1 MIAYATGL
9 PFPGNFQGETVYLGG
24 RMAAASPDVEV
35 VVVGGGIAGLSAAWE
50 LRDRNLLVLEAEA
63 RAGGRLMS
71 EPRGRYWL
79 NFGGHVLAGEGSA
92 TGRLLAATGVE
103 ARDVPGVLTAL
114 AMHGRVLAGG
124 RVETYPLRLRLTR
137 SERLAL
143 IRAGARVRLAV
154 LEYGRVA
161 RPRAGES
168 EAGRRARVLA
178 YRDDRT
184 FADFLGP
191 VPAEVDA
198 IFRPTIQRSS
208 GEPEQVSAGYGIG
221 YFQLVWDRKGGLTR
235 NVLGG
240 SARLPEAIAGV
251 LGERVRTGARV
262 ERVVVEARGV
272 TVHHGGEQVRARFA
286 VVATPAFAAR
296 EILEGIPADTAEALG
311 RVAYGPYVVGA
322 LLTDEPGPMPYDH
335 IYAVA
340 TPKTSFNMLF
350 NTANVTRGPG
360 AREPG
365 GTLMVYSAASLADA
379 LAGRDD
385 EDVARLYADDVARIF
400 PAVAGHIREVRI
412 RRWPHGLPHPR
423 PGRHLLQPALER
435 PLGNVFLAGDYLGTT
450 YVDTAVT
457 TGTAAAQTIR
467 RRLRE

>member
-1 MIAYATGL
+1 
-9 PFPGNFQGETVYLGG
+9 
-24 RMAAASPDVEV
+24 V

-50 LRDRNLLVLEAEA
+50 LRDRDVLVLEAED
-63 RAGGRLMS
+63 RVGGRLMS

-79 NFGGHVLAGEGSA
+79 NFGGHVLAGEDSA
-92 TGRLLAATGVE
+92 TGRLLTATGVE
-103 ARDVPGVLTAL
+103 AAPVPGVLTAL
-114 AMHGRVLAGG
+114 AMNGRVLAGG
-124 RVETYPLRLRLTR
+124 RVETYPLRLQLTR
-137 SERLAL
+137 SERFAL
-143 IRAGARVRLAV
+143 MRAGARVRLAV
-154 LEYGRVA
+154 LEYGRVS
-161 RPRAGES
+161 RRRAGES
-168 EAGRRARVLA
+168 EADRRARVLA

-184 FADFLGP
+184 FAAFLGE

-221 YFQLVWDRKGGLTR
+221 YFQLVWDRRGGLTR

-240 SARLPEAIAGV
+240 SARLPDAIADA

-262 ERVVVEARGV
+262 ERVVAAGEGV
-272 TVHHGGEQVRARFA
+272 TVAVGDDEIRARFA
-286 VVATPAFAAR
+286 VVAAPAYAAR
-296 EILEGIPADTAEALG
+296 ELLEGVPAETAEALG

-322 LLTDEPGPMPYDH
+322 LLTDEPGPMPYDG
-335 IYAVA
+335 IYAAA

-360 AREPG
+360 PREPG
-365 GTLMVYSAASLADA
+365 GTLMVYSAAGLAGALAD
-379 LAGRDD
+379 RDD
-385 EDVARLYADDVARIF
+385 EDVARIYADDVARIF
-400 PAVAGHIREVRI
+400 PAVAGHIREVKI

-457 TGTAAAQTIR
+457 TGTAAAHEIR
-467 RRLRE
+467 RRLHG

>member
-1 MIAYATGL
+1 MGSPAT
-9 PFPGNFQGETVYLGG
+9 
-24 RMAAASPDVEV
+24 RPDVEV

-50 LRDRNLLVLEAEA
+50 LRDRDVLVLEAEA
-63 RAGGRLMS
+63 RAGGRLVS

-79 NFGGHVLAGEGSA
+79 NFGGHVLAGEDSA

-103 ARDVPGVLTAL
+103 ARAVPGVLTAL
-114 AMHGRVLAGG
+114 AMNGRVLAGG

-143 IRAGARVRLAV
+143 VRAGARVRLAV
-154 LEYGRVA
+154 LEYGRVS
-161 RPRAGES
+161 RLRAGES
-168 EAGRRARVLA
+168 EADRRARVLA

-184 FADFLGP
+184 FADFLGR

-221 YFQLVWDRKGGLTR
+221 YFQLIWDRKGGLTR

-240 SARLPEAIAGV
+240 SARLPEAIAAA
-251 LGERVRTGARV
+251 LGGRVRTGARV
-262 ERVVVEARGV
+262 DRVVPDGDGV
-272 TVHHGGEQVRARFA
+272 TIHSGSEQIRARFA
-286 VVATPAFAAR
+286 VVATPAFSAG
-296 EILEGIPADTAEALG
+296 EILEGIPPETTDALG

-322 LLTDEPGPMPYDH
+322 LLTDEPGRMPYDG

-365 GTLMVYSAASLADA
+365 GTLMVYSAAGLADA
-379 LAGRDD
+379 LWDRND
-385 EDVARLYADDVARIF
+385 EEVARIYADDIARIF
-400 PAVAGHIREVRI
+400 PAVAGHVREVRI

-435 PLGNVFLAGDYLGTT
+435 PLGNVFLAGDYLGTF
-450 YVDTAVT
+450 YVETAVA
-457 TGTAAAQTIR
+457 TGTAAATAIR
-467 RRLRE
+467 RRL

>member
-1 MIAYATGL
+1 MG
-9 PFPGNFQGETVYLGG
+9 
-24 RMAAASPDVEV
+24 AASPDVEV
-35 VVVGGGIAGLSAAWE
+35 AVVGGGIAGLSAAWE
-50 LRDRNLLVLEAEA
+50 LRDRDVLVLEADA
-63 RAGGRLMS
+63 RVGGRLMS

-79 NFGGHVLAGEGSA
+79 NFGGHVLAGEDSA
-92 TGRLLAATGVE
+92 TGRLLAAAGVE
-103 ARDVPGVLTAL
+103 AGDVPGVLTAL
-114 AMHGRVLAGG
+114 AMNGRVLTGG
-124 RVETYPLRLRLTR
+124 RVETYPLRLRLTTA
-137 SERLAL
+137 ERLAL

-161 RPRAGES
+161 RRRAGES
-168 EAGRRARVLA
+168 EADRRARVLA

-221 YFQLVWDRKGGLTR
+221 YFHLVWDREGGLSR

-240 SARLPEAIAGV
+240 SARLPQAIAAA
-251 LGERVRTGARV
+251 LGDRVRAGAPV
-262 ERVVVEARGV
+262 ERVVVGRDGV
-272 TVHHGGEQVRARFA
+272 TVHQGDERIRARYA

-296 EILEGIPADTAEALG
+296 ELLEGVPAETVEALG

-322 LLTDEPGPMPYDH
+322 FLTDEPGPMPYDGV
-335 IYAVA
+335 YAVA

-360 AREPG
+360 PREPG
-365 GTLMVYSAASLADA
+365 GTLMAYSAASLADA
-379 LAGRDD
+379 LADRDD
-385 EDVARLYADDVARIF
+385 EEVARIYADDVARIF
-400 PAVAGHIREVRI
+400 PAVAGHIAEVRI
-412 RRWPHGLPHPR
+412 RRWAHGLPHPR

-450 YVDTAVT
+450 YVDTAVA
-457 TGTAAAQTIR
+457 TGTAAAHAIR

>member
-1 MIAYATGL
+1 M
-9 PFPGNFQGETVYLGG
+9 
-24 RMAAASPDVEV
+24 
-35 VVVGGGIAGLSAAWE
+35 VGGGIAGLAAAWE
-50 LRDRNLLVLEAEA
+50 LRDRDVIVLEAED
-63 RAGGRLMS
+63 RSGGRLMS

-79 NFGGHVLAGEGSA
+79 NFGGHVLAGEDSA

-103 ARDVPGVLTAL
+103 AAPVPGVLTAL
-114 AMHGRVLAGG
+114 AMNGRVLAGG

-137 SERLAL
+137 QERLAL

-154 LEYGRVA
+154 LEYGRVS
-161 RPRAGES
+161 RRRAGES
-168 EAGRRARVLA
+168 ENDRRGRVLA
-178 YRDDRT
+178 YRDDRS
-184 FADFLGP
+184 FAEFLGE

-221 YFQLVWDRKGGLTR
+221 YFHLVWDRKGGLTR

-240 SARLPEAIAGV
+240 SARLPGAIVAV

-262 ERVVVEARGV
+262 ERVVADGDGV
-272 TVHHGGEQVRARFA
+272 TVLVGGEEIRARFA

-296 EILEGIPADTAEALG
+296 EILEGIPEETAEALG

-322 LLTDEPGPMPYDH
+322 LLTDEPGPMPYDD
-335 IYAVA
+335 IYALA

-360 AREPG
+360 PREPG
-365 GTLMVYSAASLADA
+365 GTLMVYSAAGLADA
-379 LAGRDD
+379 LADRDD
-385 EDVARLYADDVARIF
+385 DEIARIYADDVARIF
-400 PAVAGHIREVRI
+400 PAVAGHIREVKI
-412 RRWPHGLPHPR
+412 RRWPQGLPHPR
-423 PGRHLLQPALER
+423 PGRHLLQPALDR

-457 TGTAAAQTIR
+457 TGTAAAHEIR
-467 RRLRE
+467 RRVHE

>member
-1 MIAYATGL
+1 M
-9 PFPGNFQGETVYLGG
+9 
-24 RMAAASPDVEV
+24 
-35 VVVGGGIAGLSAAWE
+35 VGGGIAGLSAAWE
-50 LRDRNLLVLEAEA
+50 LRDRDVLVLEAEH

-79 NFGGHVLAGEGSA
+79 NFGGHVLAGEDSA
-92 TGRLLAATGVE
+92 TGRLLTATGVD
-103 ARDVPGVLTAL
+103 AAPVPGVLTAL
-114 AMHGRVLAGG
+114 ALNGRVLAGG
-124 RVETYPLRLRLTR
+124 RVETYPLRLPLTR
-137 SERLAL
+137 PERVAL
-143 IRAGARVRLAV
+143 IRAGARVRRAV
-154 LEYGRVA
+154 LGYGRMS
-161 RPRAGES
+161 RRRTGES
-168 EAGRRARVLA
+168 EADRRARVLA
-178 YRDDRT
+178 YRDDRS

-240 SARLPEAIAGV
+240 SARLPGAIADALAG
-251 LGERVRTGARV
+251 RVRTGARV
-262 ERVVVEARGV
+262 ERVIAEAHGV
-272 TVHHGGEQVRARFA
+272 TVECGGEPIRARFA
-286 VVATPAFAAR
+286 VVATPAFTAR
-296 EILEGIPADTAEALG
+296 EILEGIPAETSEALG

-322 LLTDEPGPMPYDH
+322 LLTDEPGPMPYDG
-335 IYAVA
+335 IYALA

-360 AREPG
+360 GREPG
-365 GTLMVYSAASLADA
+365 GTLMVYSAASLAEA
-379 LAGRDD
+379 LADCDD
-385 EDVARLYADDVARIF
+385 EEVARIYADGVARIF
-400 PAVAGHIREVRI
+400 PAVAGHIREVKI
-412 RRWPHGLPHPR
+412 QRWPHGLPHPR

-457 TGTAAAQTIR
+457 TGTAAAHEIR

>member
-1 MIAYATGL
+1 M
-9 PFPGNFQGETVYLGG
+9 P
-24 RMAAASPDVEV
+24 AAPPDVEV

-50 LRDRNLLVLEAEA
+50 LRDRDVLVLEADD
-63 RAGGRLMS
+63 RVGGRLMS
-71 EPRGRYWL
+71 ERCGRYWL
-79 NFGGHVLAGEGSA
+79 NFGGHVLAGEDSA
-92 TGRLLAATGVE
+92 TGRLLAAAGVAAE
-103 ARDVPGVLTAL
+103 AVPGVLTAL
-114 AMHGRVLAGG
+114 AMNGRVLAGG
-124 RVETYPLRLRLTR
+124 RVETYPLRLRLRR

-143 IRAGARVRLAV
+143 IRAGVRVRLAV
-154 LEYGRVA
+154 REYARVS
-161 RPRAGES
+161 RRRGGES
-168 EAGRRARVLA
+168 EADRRARVLA

-221 YFQLVWDRKGGLTR
+221 YFQLVWDREGGLTR

-240 SARLPEAIAGV
+240 SARLPEAIAEA
-251 LGERVRTGARV
+251 LGDRVRTGARV
-262 ERVVVEARGV
+262 EQVVPDTDGA
-272 TVHHGGEQVRARFA
+272 TVRCGGEEIRARYA

-296 EILEGIPADTAEALG
+296 ELLEGIPAETAAALG

-322 LLTDEPGPMPYDH
+322 LLTDEPGPMPYDG

-360 AREPG
+360 PRAPG

-379 LAGRDD
+379 LADRDD
-385 EDVARLYADDVARIF
+385 EEVTRIYADDVARIF
-400 PAVAGHIREVRI
+400 PAVSGHIREVRI
-412 RRWPHGLPHPR
+412 RRWLQGLPHPR

-450 YVDTAVT
+450 YVETAVS
-457 TGTAAAQTIR
+457 TGTAAAHEIR
-467 RRLRE
+467 RRLRAK

>member
-1 MIAYATGL
+1 MGAGS
-9 PFPGNFQGETVYLGG
+9 
-24 RMAAASPDVEV
+24 RHVEV
-35 VVVGGGIAGLSAAWE
+35 VVVGGGIAGLAAAWE
-50 LRDRNLLVLEAEA
+50 LRDRDVLVLEAEG

-79 NFGGHVLAGEGSA
+79 NFGGHVLAGEDSA

-103 ARDVPGVLTAL
+103 ARAVPGVLTAL
-114 AMHGRVLAGG
+114 AMNGRVLAGG

-143 IRAGARVRLAV
+143 VRAGARVRLAV
-154 LEYGRVA
+154 VEYGRVSRL
-161 RPRAGES
+161 RPGES
-168 EAGRRARVLA
+168 EADRRARVLA

-184 FADFLGP
+184 FAEFLGD

-221 YFQLVWDRKGGLTR
+221 YFQLVWDREGGLTR

-240 SARLPEAIAGV
+240 SARLPQAIAAA

-262 ERVVVEARGV
+262 ERVVAGEEGV
-272 TVHHGGEQVRARFA
+272 TVHVGREQIRARFA
-286 VVATPAFAAR
+286 VVATPAFAAG
-296 EILEGIPADTAEALG
+296 EILEGIPAETADALG

-322 LLTDEPGPMPYDH
+322 LLTDEPGPMPYDG

-340 TPKTSFNMLF
+340 TPKASFNMLF

-360 AREPG
+360 LREPG
-365 GTLMVYSAASLADA
+365 GTLMVYSAAGLADA
-379 LAGRDD
+379 LADRDD
-385 EDVARLYADDVARIF
+385 EEIARIYTDDVARIF
-400 PAVAGHIREVRI
+400 PAVAGHVREVVI
-412 RRWPHGLPHPR
+412 RRWPQGLPHPR

-457 TGTAAAQTIR
+457 TGTAAAHAIR
-467 RRLRE
+467 RRLRA

>member
-1 MIAYATGL
+1 MLARRTPVRPFRRVPDTVQIAMRS
-9 PFPGNFQGETVYLGG
+9 P
-24 RMAAASPDVEV
+24 AARPDAEV

-50 LRDRNLLVLEAEA
+50 LRDRDVLVLEAEG
-63 RAGGRLMS
+63 RIGGRIMS

-79 NFGGHVLAGEGSA
+79 NFGGHVLAGADSA

-103 ARDVPGVLTAL
+103 ARDVPGALTAL
-114 AMHGRVLAGG
+114 AMDGRVLAGG

-154 LEYGRVA
+154 REYGRVS
-161 RPRAGES
+161 RRRAGES
-168 EAGRRARVLA
+168 DADLRARVLA
-178 YRDDRT
+178 YRDDHT

-191 VPAEVDA
+191 VPSEVDA

-221 YFQLVWDRKGGLTR
+221 YFQLVWDREGGLTR

-240 SARLPEAIAGV
+240 SARLPQAIAEA
-251 LGERVRTGARV
+251 LGGRVRAGARV
-262 ERVVVEARGV
+262 ERVVADGGGV
-272 TVHHGGEQVRARFA
+272 AVHTGSDEIRARFA
-286 VVATPAFAAR
+286 VVAVPAFAAR
-296 EILEGIPADTAEALG
+296 DLLEGTPADTLDALG
-311 RVAYGPYVVGA
+311 GVAYGPYVVGA
-322 LLTDEPGPMPYDH
+322 VLTDEPCPMPYDH

-379 LAGRDD
+379 LAERGDD
-385 EDVARLYADDVARIF
+385 EVARIYADDIARIF
-400 PAVAGHIREVRI
+400 PAVAGHIREVHI

-450 YVDTAVT
+450 YIDTAVT
-457 TGTAAAQTIR
+457 TGTAAAHEIR

>member
-1 MIAYATGL
+1 MG
-9 PFPGNFQGETVYLGG
+9 
-24 RMAAASPDVEV
+24 AASPDVEV
-35 VVVGGGIAGLSAAWE
+35 AVVGGGIAGLSAAWE
-50 LRDRNLLVLEAEA
+50 LRDRDVLVLEADA
-63 RAGGRLMS
+63 RVGGRLMS

-79 NFGGHVLAGEGSA
+79 NFGGHVLAGEDSA
-92 TGRLLAATGVE
+92 TGRLLAAAGVE
-103 ARDVPGVLTAL
+103 AGDVPGVLTAL
-114 AMHGRVLAGG
+114 AMNGRVLTGG
-124 RVETYPLRLRLTR
+124 RVETYPLRLRLTTA
-137 SERLAL
+137 ERLAL

-161 RPRAGES
+161 RRRAGES
-168 EAGRRARVLA
+168 EADRRARVLA

-221 YFQLVWDRKGGLTR
+221 YFHLVWDREGGLSR

-240 SARLPEAIAGV
+240 SARLPQAIAAA
-251 LGERVRTGARV
+251 LGDRVRAGAPV
-262 ERVVVEARGV
+262 ERVVVGRDGV
-272 TVHHGGEQVRARFA
+272 TVHQGDERIRARYA

-296 EILEGIPADTAEALG
+296 ELLEGVPAETVEALG

-322 LLTDEPGPMPYDH
+322 FLTDEPGPMPYDGV
-335 IYAVA
+335 YAVA

-360 AREPG
+360 PREPG
-365 GTLMVYSAASLADA
+365 GTLMAYSAASLADA
-379 LAGRDD
+379 LADRDD
-385 EDVARLYADDVARIF
+385 EEVARIYADDVARIF
-400 PAVAGHIREVRI
+400 PAVAGHIAEVRI
-412 RRWPHGLPHPR
+412 RRWAHGLPHPR

-450 YVDTAVT
+450 YVDTAVA
-457 TGTAAAQTIR
+457 TGTAAAHTIR

>member
-1 MIAYATGL
+1 MG
-9 PFPGNFQGETVYLGG
+9 
-24 RMAAASPDVEV
+24 AASPDVEV
-35 VVVGGGIAGLSAAWE
+35 AVVGGGIAGLSAAWE
-50 LRDRNLLVLEAEA
+50 LRDRDVLVLEADA
-63 RAGGRLMS
+63 RVGGRLMS

-79 NFGGHVLAGEGSA
+79 NFGGHVLAGEDSA
-92 TGRLLAATGVE
+92 TGRLLAAAGVE
-103 ARDVPGVLTAL
+103 AGDVPGVLTAL
-114 AMHGRVLAGG
+114 AMNGRVLTGG
-124 RVETYPLRLRLTR
+124 RVETYPLRLRLTMA
-137 SERLAL
+137 ERLAL

-161 RPRAGES
+161 RRRAGES
-168 EAGRRARVLA
+168 EADRRARVLA

-221 YFQLVWDRKGGLTR
+221 YFHLVWDREGGLSR

-240 SARLPEAIAGV
+240 SARLPQAIAAA
-251 LGERVRTGARV
+251 LGDRVRAGAPV
-262 ERVVVEARGV
+262 ERVVVGRDGV
-272 TVHHGGEQVRARFA
+272 TVHQGDERIRARYA

-296 EILEGIPADTAEALG
+296 ELLEGVPAETVEALG

-322 LLTDEPGPMPYDH
+322 FLTDEPGPMPYDGV
-335 IYAVA
+335 YAVA

-360 AREPG
+360 PREPG
-365 GTLMVYSAASLADA
+365 GTLMAYSAASLADA
-379 LAGRDD
+379 LADRDD
-385 EDVARLYADDVARIF
+385 EEVARIYADDVARIF
-400 PAVAGHIREVRI
+400 PAVAGHIAEVRI
-412 RRWPHGLPHPR
+412 RRWAHGLPHPR

-450 YVDTAVT
+450 YVDTAVA
-457 TGTAAAQTIR
+457 TGTAAAHTIR

>member
-1 MIAYATGL
+1 MVR
-9 PFPGNFQGETVYLGG
+9 Q
-24 RMAAASPDVEV
+24 PDVEV
-35 VVVGGGIAGLSAAWE
+35 VVVGAGIAGLSAAWE
-50 LRDRNLLVLEAEA
+50 LRDRDVIVLEADD
-63 RAGGRLMS
+63 RVGGRLMS

-79 NFGGHVLAGEGSA
+79 NFGGHVLAGEDSA
-92 TGRLLAATGVE
+92 TGRLLAAAGVE
-103 ARDVPGVLTAL
+103 ARNVPGVLTAL
-114 AMHGRVLAGG
+114 AMNGRVLAGG

-137 SERLAL
+137 AERLAL
-143 IRAGARVRLAV
+143 MRAGARVRLAV
-154 LEYGRVA
+154 LEYGRVS
-161 RPRAGES
+161 RRRAGES
-168 EAGRRARVLA
+168 EADRLARVLA

-184 FADFLGP
+184 FADFLGA

-235 NVLGG
+235 NVVGG
-240 SARLPEAIAGV
+240 SARLPEAIAAALEG
-251 LGERVRTGARV
+251 RVRTGARV
-262 ERVVVEARGV
+262 ERVVADADGV
-272 TVHHGGEQVRARFA
+272 TVHQGGEQTRARFA
-286 VVATPAFAAR
+286 VVATPAFAAGDL
-296 EILEGIPADTAEALG
+296 LEGIPAETAEALG

-322 LLTDEPGPMPYDH
+322 LLTDEPGPMPYDG

-360 AREPG
+360 PREPG

-379 LAGRDD
+379 LADRDD
-385 EDVARLYADDVARIF
+385 EEVARIYAEDVARIF
-400 PAVAGHIREVRI
+400 PAVSGQIREVRI
-412 RRWPHGLPHPR
+412 RRWSHGLPHPR

-450 YVDTAVT
+450 YVDTAVM
-457 TGTAAAQTIR
+457 TGTAAAHAIR
-467 RRLRE
+467 RRL

>member
-1 MIAYATGL
+1 
-9 PFPGNFQGETVYLGG
+9 
-24 RMAAASPDVEV
+24 V

-50 LRDRNLLVLEAEA
+50 LRDRDVLVLEAED
-63 RAGGRLMS
+63 RVGGRLMS

-79 NFGGHVLAGEGSA
+79 NFGGHVLAGEDSA
-92 TGRLLAATGVE
+92 TGRLLTATGVE
-103 ARDVPGVLTAL
+103 AAPVPGVLTAL
-114 AMHGRVLAGG
+114 AMNGRVLAGG
-124 RVETYPLRLRLTR
+124 RVETYPLRLQLTR

-143 IRAGARVRLAV
+143 MRAGARVRLAV
-154 LEYGRVA
+154 LEYGRVS
-161 RPRAGES
+161 RRRAGES
-168 EAGRRARVLA
+168 EADRRARVLA

-184 FADFLGP
+184 FAAFLGE

-221 YFQLVWDRKGGLTR
+221 YFQLVWDRRGGLTR

-240 SARLPEAIAGV
+240 SARLPDAIADA

-262 ERVVVEARGV
+262 ERVVAAGKGV
-272 TVHHGGEQVRARFA
+272 TVAVGDDEIRARFA
-286 VVATPAFAAR
+286 VVAAPAYAAR
-296 EILEGIPADTAEALG
+296 EILEGVPAETAEALG

-322 LLTDEPGPMPYDH
+322 LLTDEPGPMPYDG
-335 IYAVA
+335 IYAAA

-360 AREPG
+360 PREPG
-365 GTLMVYSAASLADA
+365 GTLMVYSAAGLAGALAD
-379 LAGRDD
+379 RDD
-385 EDVARLYADDVARIF
+385 EDVARIYADDVARIF
-400 PAVAGHIREVRI
+400 PAVAGHIREVKI

-457 TGTAAAQTIR
+457 TGTAAAHEIR
-467 RRLRE
+467 RRLHG